1 MGTARGRLRPSPP
14 LTPRPRLTHGLHTVA
29 TPVTHMS
36 MVPAPPTTP
45 PPWSPRR
52 LSPRLL
58 MARRRLSSPTFC
70 HMAAFTTM
78 AMATPATPLRRLLP
92 ATLLPRGT
100 LRLSPLLMLRP
111 RLIPGW
117 RTDTTDTD
125 SGHTD
130 TAPTTADTPTAT
142 DMVATDIPT
151 TDKHVAYS

>member
-1 MGTARGRLRPSPP
+1 MGARGRLRPSPP
-14 LTPRPRLTHGLHTVA
+14 LTPRPRLTHGLHTA
-29 TPVTHMS
+29 AMPVTHMS

-45 PPWSPRR
+45 TLWSP
-52 LSPRLL
+52 
-58 MARRRLSSPTFC
+58 
-70 HMAAFTTM
+70 
-78 AMATPATPLRRLLP
+78 RLLP

-117 RTDTTDTD
+117 RTDTD

-130 TAPTTADTPTAT
+130 TAPTTADTPSAT

-151 TDKHVAYS
+151 TDK